1 MEWIDP
7 EWPEALKMS
16 LARIWSMYEEETKQR
31 LKENVLSAEQNLKIM
46 EEKTK
51 MENELR
57 HFKLDFAKLVAEKE
71 QAMSQLGNTQIAL
84 ADLKEELEKKK
95 STDKTVT
102 NIHQVFRAKAE
113 KERDQVMQER
123 DQLKQE
129 KRKLEYMIADLF
141 KHKRRPRRR

>member
-1 MEWIDP
+1 
-7 EWPEALKMS
+7 
-16 LARIWSMYEEETKQR
+16 
-31 LKENVLSAEQNLKIM
+31 M

-57 HFKLDFAKLVAEKE
+57 HFKLDFAKMVAEKE

-95 STDKTVT
+95 ITDKIVT

-129 KRKLEYMIADLF
+129 KRKLEYMTADLF